1 MPKIRASFCVV
12 GVPLCLLDHAFV
24 RKRIDVAC
32 REPRFTFAANLATS
46 RYSPRSA
53 ASLDRRP
60 HSSSKKAER
69 LSCVGCYMPGGLVAD
84 CPLGCGFARRAVPKF
99 GFCCLQAATSCG
111 SICGKGLTPCTP
123 CGVPTMIGRMQSTTI
138 PAPLLAPWGTKPAC
152 LHAAA
157 ICAHAPPFF
166 GAGCAGAAGVGGAG
180 CANVGLNSPRRK
192 RLVSASGMVVTRMML
207 GRQATVGGALPPE

>member
-111 SICGKGLTPCTP
+111 SICGKGLAPCTP
-123 CGVPTMIGRMQSTTI
+123 CGVPTMIGRMQSTDPSTTLGALGDKTRLFACCRDLCARA
-138 PAPLLAPWGTKPAC
+138 APLRRR
-152 LHAAA
+152 
-157 ICAHAPPFF
+157 
-166 GAGCAGAAGVGGAG
+166 
-180 CANVGLNSPRRK
+180 LNRR
-192 RLVSASGMVVTRMML
+192 
-207 GRQATVGGALPPE
+207 